1 MKKILATLLCFC
13 CGSAL
18 AQTAQELIDNPKNSE
33 NVTTFGMGYNLNQY
47 SPLKQINKSNVKRLV
62 PVWTTS
68 LSNDAGEL
76 AQPGDLQRHYVRRER
91 QLDFCARCRHRP
103 TDLAH
108 AC

>member
-1 MKKILATLLCFC
+1 MATFPVPPRTAVSIQNDSGLPQGPAV
-13 CGSAL
+13 GS
-18 AQTAQELIDNPKNSE
+18 
-33 NVTTFGMGYNLNQY
+33 
-47 SPLKQINKSNVKRLV
+47 V
-62 PVWTTS
+62 PIWTTS

-76 AQPGDLQRHYVRRER
+76 AQPDIYNGIMYVVER